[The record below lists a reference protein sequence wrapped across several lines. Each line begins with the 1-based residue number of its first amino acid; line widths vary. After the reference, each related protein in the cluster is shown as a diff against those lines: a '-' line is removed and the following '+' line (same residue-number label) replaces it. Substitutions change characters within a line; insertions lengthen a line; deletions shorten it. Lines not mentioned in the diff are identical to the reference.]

1 MTPETLRQFKTIGE
15 IQACI
20 AKADNLTQALR
31 EGLSIIARNCQARA
45 AVIWRADQ
53 PADDGPQT
61 TPHELRPDFWIG
73 PEDLTSCV
81 HLAGEDAVGRVF
93 TSQRAELRLDFAADP
108 DEGTQA
114 DFPNTPIVSMI
125 CVPLS
130 TASDE
135 LGCIQVINKEDGTLW
150 TQEDADTVEIFAMSA
165 AMALEDSDLL
175 QAPWKPGETIIEARG
190 ITREFQNGDKIT
202 RVLKGVNLNVYD
214 GEFVVVLGESG
225 CGKST
230 FLNIIGG
237 MDRATGGTFTFQ
249 GKEMSTATD
258 AELTAYRRDNI
269 GFIFQSY
276 NLMPNLTALQNLRLI
291 AELVENP
298 MNCEQV
304 LDLVGLSDRK
314 HSYPS
319 QLSGGQQ
326 QRVSIARAL
335 VKNPKI
341 IFADEPTAALDYVT
355 SIEVLQTMERI
366 VAEGTSLIMV
376 THNEEITRMADRVV
390 RMRNGRIHEVTVNR
404 HPVHA
409 TELVW

>member
-1 MTPETLRQFKTIGE
+1 MENGLLTYVKTIGE
-15 IQACI
+15 VQSCI
-20 AKADNLTQALR
+20 AKASTLEDALKD
-31 EGLSIIARNCQARA
+31 GLRCIASNCNAA
-45 AVIWRADQ
+45 VAVIWYADGN
-53 PADDGPQT
+53 AQT
-61 TPHELRPDFWIG
+61 LRPTFWIG
-73 PEDLTSCV
+73 PEDLTSCS
-81 HLAGEDAVGRVF
+81 HAPGEGTVGRVF
-93 TSQRAELRLDFAADP
+93 QTQKAERLLDFAKTSDP
-108 DEGTQA
+108 QTQA
-114 DFPNTPIVSMI
+114 DFPRMQVDSVI
-125 CVPLS
+125 CVPFS
-130 TASDE
+130 TTHEDLGVIE
-135 LGCIQVINKEDGTLW
+135 LVNKTDGALW
-150 TQEDADTVEIFAMSA
+150 TDEDADVAEIMAMSA
-165 AMALEDSDLL
+165 ALAIDENEALAAPMAH
-175 QAPWKPGETIIEARG
+175 GRTIIETRD
-190 ITREFQNGDKIT
+190 ITRTFQNGDT
-202 RVLKGVNLNVYD
+202 ETQVLKGVNLNVYK
-214 GEFVVVLGESG
+214 GEFLVVLGESG

-237 MDRATGGTFTFQ
+237 MDRATSGTFTFE
-249 GKEMSTATD
+249 GKELSSASQ
-258 AELTAYRRDNI
+258 AELTQYRRDNI

-291 AELVENP
+291 AELVDNP
-298 MNCEQV
+298 MDCDHA
-304 LDLVGLSDRK
+304 LDLVGLSQRK

-341 IFADEPTAALDYVT
+341 IFADEPTAALDYTT

-366 VAEGTSLIMV
+366 VAQGTSLIMV